1 MDRSPNSIQQ
11 QSRQALDH
19 ALAILGLPPAPAQPA
34 ITRLLELEHNM
45 RALVHENQR
54 LRRQLAALEATLDP
68 ERAGV
73 LDAGDRPW
81 TRDGQAGI

>member
-1 MDRSPNSIQQ
+1 MDRSSNSVQQ
-11 QSRQALDH
+11 QSRQALDQ

-34 ITRLLELEHNM
+34 ITRMLELEHNA
-45 RALVHENQR
+45 RALVDENRR

-68 ERAGV
+68 KRAGV
-73 LDAGDRPW
+73 RDAGDESW